1 MCFYLN
7 FTNQKQYEIIF
18 SVANSNTSL
27 TQLIGRYL
35 MSKPANEPNL
45 DDLQDKVMEY
55 EIGKERQQQ
64 KIKRIDNG
72 NKFVRRKYDQCLI
85 EKLKSMSS
93 VKPSVDYSVV
103 FQDYR
108 QIKFAESVLSG
119 IEMLISKYAN
129 ESNAHLIIGG
139 NGLKKIWL
147 DGQVADLGP
156 LPHSLADFTLML
168 CEKKPSTIVYV
179 GLMPYMHV
187 DAAFGFGLYLFD
199 ESDNLI
205 SKLVYK
211 FFDESIAPE
220 DAFRLN
226 TPTTFTQLD
235 DNSRPFF

>member
-1 MCFYLN
+1 
-7 FTNQKQYEIIF
+7 
-18 SVANSNTSL
+18 
-27 TQLIGRYL
+27 

-64 KIKRIDNG
+64 KIKRINNG
-72 NKFVRRKYDQCLI
+72 NKFVRRKYYQCLI

-147 DGQVADLGP
+147 DGQVADLGL

-168 CEKKPSTIVYV
+168 CEKSPLQSFTLVLCHICMSMLHLGLVSICLMSLTI
-179 GLMPYMHV
+179 
-187 DAAFGFGLYLFD
+187 
-199 ESDNLI
+199 
-205 SKLVYK
+205 
-211 FFDESIAPE
+211 
-220 DAFRLN
+220 
-226 TPTTFTQLD
+226 
-235 DNSRPFF
+235 